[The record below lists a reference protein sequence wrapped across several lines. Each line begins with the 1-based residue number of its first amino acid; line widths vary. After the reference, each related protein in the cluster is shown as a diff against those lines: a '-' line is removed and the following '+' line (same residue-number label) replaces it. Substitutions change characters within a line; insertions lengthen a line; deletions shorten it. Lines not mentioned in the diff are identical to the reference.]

1 MTIQLDPGFL
11 PDTQVQTYVS
21 SYINV
26 VDDSTGS
33 NVIVGIANVVNVSFS
48 TTQPNVTIAVANDRI
63 WVNGTYTAG
72 NTVNIKWFNP
82 PFGANMTSDISYN
95 FIDVPSGKII
105 YEVND
110 TNTTGTTVTHNF
122 KVNYTAGGNATF
134 SIDRYVAPNLYAA
147 YNFFG
152 TYSWP
157 E

>member
-1 MTIQLDPGFL
+1 MTIQLDPASL

-26 VDDSTGS
+26 VDDTSGS

-48 TTQPNVTIAVANDRI
+48 TTQPNVTISVANDRI

-72 NTVNIKWFNP
+72 NTVNVRWFNP
-82 PFGANMTSDISYN
+82 PYGANMTSGIAYN
-95 FIDVPSGKII
+95 FLDVPSGKIV

-110 TNTTGTTVTHNF
+110 TNTTGITVTHNF

-147 YNFFG
+147 YNFLG
-152 TYSWP
+152 SYSWP
-157 E
+157 V